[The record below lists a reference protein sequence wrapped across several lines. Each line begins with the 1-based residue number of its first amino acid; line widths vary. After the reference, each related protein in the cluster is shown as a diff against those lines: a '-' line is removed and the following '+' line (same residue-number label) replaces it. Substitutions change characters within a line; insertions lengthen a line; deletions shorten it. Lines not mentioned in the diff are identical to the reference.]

1 MISRGTEVARYM
13 DTLHFLSGN
22 LTLLD
27 LIQISSNEDQSN
39 ADDVFKKINNL
50 RLQKEFEIIPHY
62 SNF

>member
-39 ADDVFKKINNL
+39 ADEIFKKINNL
-50 RLQKEFEIIPHY
+50 RLQKEFLWL
-62 SNF
+62 